1 MQKRRAM
8 IPRAPSEG
16 ASEDTSDHASAGDTS
31 DGARRRRGLATR
43 AVHAGERGPAEVP
56 PFTPTTL
63 PIHPSA
69 SYGYEALDDLHA
81 VFETQ
86 RGYCYTRHA
95 NPTTDAFE
103 RSVAALEAS
112 HEPARAVAFGSGM
125 AAIHAGL
132 VALGAR
138 AGARVVA
145 SRDLYGATITLLREH
160 VAKGGVDVS
169 FVDLFDEG
177 ALDRALDDAR
187 ARPTVL
193 LFEVV
198 SNPLLR
204 VLDAGRVIALARAR
218 GAAVLVDNTFATA
231 FHVRPLELGAD
242 VVIHSA
248 TKYLGGHGDATGGVA
263 CTLASRPE
271 LERALRMALRFYGAV
286 LGPFEAW
293 TLARGVRTFPLR
305 MQRHAENAAALAARL
320 EGHPRLAR
328 VHYPGLASHPT
339 HEVARRVMERGFGGM
354 LALELCDATCSDA
367 VAFMERLELAVPA
380 TTLGDVTSLVLSPAL
395 TSHRALSD
403 EERALVGISPGL
415 VRMSVGIEDV
425 DDLEHDVRCALRG

>member
-1 MQKRRAM
+1 MQKRSPM
-8 IPRAPSEG
+8 S
-16 ASEDTSDHASAGDTS
+16 TSTPLAGDA
-31 DGARRRRGLATR
+31 DAPRPLGLATR
-43 AVHAGERGPAEVP
+43 AVHAGERGPAESP
-56 PFTPTTL
+56 PFVSTTL
-63 PIHPSA
+63 PIYPSA
-69 SYGYEALDDLHA
+69 SFGYDDLGDLHA

-95 NPTTDAFE
+95 NPTIDAFE
-103 RSVAALEAS
+103 RAVAALES
-112 HEPARAVAFGSGM
+112 PRLGARAVAFGSGM

-132 VALGAR
+132 VALGVR

-145 SRDLYGATITLLREH
+145 SRDLYGATVTLLREH
-160 VAKGGVDVS
+160 VAKGGVEVS
-169 FVDLFDEG
+169 FVDFFDG
-177 ALDRALDDAR
+177 ASLERALDDAR

-204 VLDAGRVIALARAR
+204 VLDPRAVCELAHAR
-218 GAAVLVDNTFATA
+218 GAAVLVDNTFATS

-263 CTLASRPE
+263 CTLEARPE
-271 LERALRMALRFYGAV
+271 LDHALRMALRFHGAV

-305 MQRHAENAAALAARL
+305 MQRHADNAAALASRL

-328 VHYPGLASHPT
+328 VHYPGLASHPS
-339 HEVARRVMERGFGGM
+339 HDVARRVLERGFGGM
-354 LALELCDATCSDA
+354 LALELRDASVSDA
-367 VAFMERLELAVPA
+367 VAFMQRLELAVPA
-380 TTLGDVTSLVLSPAL
+380 TTLGDVTSLVLSPPL
-395 TSHRALSD
+395 TSHRALTD
-403 EERALVGISPGL
+403 RERADVGIAPGL

-425 DDLEHDVRCALRG
+425 DDLEHDVRRALEPRA